1 MPESELRLIKRSE
14 KLLPVDKINSIPDGL
29 RGFYVLYNYS
39 RNTDSYDVVYVGVSS
54 SRSDDGHLRWKLKTH
69 SKKKEGLWSHFS
81 IYEVWGNIHGNEL
94 RELKGLFREMYK
106 KDSSANKLIKQKGS
120 ERLEKIPKILN

>member
-1 MPESELRLIKRSE
+1 MPEIELRLIKRSE
-14 KLLPVDKINSIPDGL
+14 KLLPADKINSLPNGL

-39 RNTDSYDVVYVGVSS
+39 RETDSYNVVYVGVSS
-54 SRSDDGHLRWKLKTH
+54 TRSDEGHLRWKLKTH

-81 IYEVWGNIHGNEL
+81 IYEVWENINGNEI
-94 RELKGLFREMYK
+94 RELKRLFREIYK
-106 KDSSANKLIKQKGS
+106 NDSNANKLIKQKGS